1 MERSGKWRAIIT
13 KQTKNGRRCCRQTQ
27 IITRIKT
34 DIVLEHVESFA
45 SLFYIVDVRLSLV
58 VIPDLSVMWDGM
70 AITFAKMGLRDF
82 FLDAKRSV
90 YVVFLV
96 QS

>member
-1 MERSGKWRAIIT
+1 MCISVNPRKSVVFTYEFP
-13 KQTKNGRRCCRQTQ
+13 RRHISVNPHNNSTLHLHS
-27 IITRIKT
+27 
-34 DIVLEHVESFA
+34 IV
-45 SLFYIVDVRLSLV
+45 
-58 VIPDLSVMWDGM
+58 PDLGVMWDGM

-90 YVVFLV
+90 YVFLV

>member
-1 MERSGKWRAIIT
+1 MEREFFVPAHTKIMVKLLIILIIT
-13 KQTKNGRRCCRQTQ
+13 
-27 IITRIKT
+27 
-34 DIVLEHVESFA
+34 IV
-45 SLFYIVDVRLSLV
+45 
-58 VIPDLSVMWDGM
+58 PWDGM

-90 YVVFLV
+90 YVFLV